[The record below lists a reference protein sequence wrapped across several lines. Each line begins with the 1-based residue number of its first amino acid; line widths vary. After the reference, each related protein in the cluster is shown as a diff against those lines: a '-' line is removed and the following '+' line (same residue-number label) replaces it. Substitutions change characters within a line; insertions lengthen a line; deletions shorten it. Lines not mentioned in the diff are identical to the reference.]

1 MKMMKIKPHIHNDP
15 KHIQSPTTFFPRIL
29 NELSR
34 TLREGTTIYAASLGV
49 SDLTCLGL
57 IYLVL

>member
-29 NELSR
+29 NELAR